1 MVRCKLQFLICNIFH
16 FVNICSES
24 YDAVLSK
31 AVGLC
36 PKAEVLW
43 LMFAKSKWQ
52 QNDVEGSRKI
62 LAQAFDENPNSEEIW
77 MAAVKLESENNEY
90 ERARLLLK
98 KARDKAPTSSVC
110 LFINVTIF
118 HFCYRFG

>member
-1 MVRCKLQFLICNIFH
+1 MRRHFH
-16 FVNICSES
+16 FANICSES

-43 LMFAKSKWQ
+43 LMLAKSKWQ
-52 QNDVEGSRKI
+52 QNDVEASRQI

-77 MAAVKLESENNEY
+77 MAAAKLESENNEY

-98 KARDKAPTSSVC
+98 KARDKAPTSSVR
-110 LFINVTIF
+110 LFITF
-118 HFCYRFG
+118 HYFITVCRFG